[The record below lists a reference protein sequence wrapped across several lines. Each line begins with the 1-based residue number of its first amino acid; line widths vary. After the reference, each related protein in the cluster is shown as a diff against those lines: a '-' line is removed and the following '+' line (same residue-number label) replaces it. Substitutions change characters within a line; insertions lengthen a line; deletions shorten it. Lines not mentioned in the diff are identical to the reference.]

1 MAEYEKMTRNKLIE
15 ILQSFQSA
23 EKMSQHEQE
32 RLLHELQVH
41 QIELEMQNQELQAT
55 QRQLEE
61 ITHIYADLYDFAP
74 VGYISFNDLGFILE
88 INLTGATILGQE
100 RPDLINKP
108 FASFVLSSDL
118 AKFRD
123 HLWNCRQTKEKI
135 TTQINLIS
143 KAGGLIGVELSSIAV
158 YDNIRQITLCR
169 TAFSDIT
176 ERQLAEQALRISEEK
191 LHLALDAAQLGVWEW
206 DLAGEELI
214 CSERC
219 KAFFAFAPDAV
230 VTYQRFL
237 ETVHPEDRVRISGGL
252 QEVLEYQKEY
262 NIEVRVL
269 WPDGLL
275 HWVALIGRCIY
286 DAGNQAIGMSGI
298 AQDITI
304 RKQDEEKLLASE
316 RELLKVTLNSL
327 GEGVVAVDQAEKIIL
342 INETAAKLT
351 GYSQAEALG
360 QPLNKIFYIMD
371 DRTSEPIDKV
381 SSGTVFNHLILATR
395 DLQEVAVS
403 LSSAPI
409 KSTDDQIIGTVI
421 IIQDITEKQKTEQEL
436 LKTAKLES
444 LGILAGGVAH
454 DFNNILAGILANLQ
468 LAAVKLKKHQDISK
482 HMESTIEITRKASEL
497 TKQLLT
503 FAKGGN
509 PVKKSATI
517 TNLVMDTVQFTL
529 SGSKVKAEFHMPEDL
544 WTVDIDE
551 GQITQVINNLTIN
564 AEQAMPTG
572 GILEIYGENVVLE
585 AASQYNPGQY
595 VKLTVKDHGIGIPE
609 EIIPKIFD
617 PFFTTKKTGN
627 GLGLSTS
634 YSIIKKHDGYL
645 DVKSV
650 PGIGTT
656 FYILLP
662 VSLKELALAESKIE
676 IAVSGEAKILLMDD
690 EEPIRT
696 VGGEMLF
703 YYGYQVTLARDG
715 KEAIDL
721 YKKAQKAGEPFELV
735 IMDLTVPGG
744 LGGIETMAVLRQID
758 PGAKAIISSGYASDP
773 VMSDYKRYGFSGVV
787 IKPYKF
793 DELIEV
799 LNQVLERKQLPLDL
813 TY

>member
-1 MAEYEKMTRNKLIE
+1 
-15 ILQSFQSA
+15 
-23 EKMSQHEQE
+23 
-32 RLLHELQVH
+32 
-41 QIELEMQNQELQAT
+41 
-55 QRQLEE
+55 
-61 ITHIYADLYDFAP
+61 
-74 VGYISFNDLGFILE
+74 
-88 INLTGATILGQE
+88 
-100 RPDLINKP
+100 
-108 FASFVLSSDL
+108 
-118 AKFRD
+118 
-123 HLWNCRQTKEKI
+123 
-135 TTQINLIS
+135 
-143 KAGGLIGVELSSIAV
+143 
-158 YDNIRQITLCR
+158 
-169 TAFSDIT
+169 
-176 ERQLAEQALRISEEK
+176 
-191 LHLALDAAQLGVWEW
+191 
-206 DLAGEELI
+206 
-214 CSERC
+214 
-219 KAFFAFAPDAV
+219 
-230 VTYQRFL
+230 
-237 ETVHPEDRVRISGGL
+237 
-252 QEVLEYQKEY
+252 
-262 NIEVRVL
+262 VRVL
-269 WPDGLL
+269 WPDGSL
-275 HWVALIGRCIY
+275 HWVALNGCCIS
-286 DAGNQAIGMSGI
+286 DAGNKAIGMSGI

-327 GEGVVAVDQAEKIIL
+327 GEGVIAVDREEKIIL
-342 INETAAKLT
+342 INETAAKLS
-351 GYSQAEALG
+351 GYSQDEALG
-360 QPLNKIFYIMD
+360 QSLNKILYIMD

-403 LSSAPI
+403 LNSAPI

-444 LGILAGGVAH
+444 LGTLAGGVAH

-509 PVKKSATI
+509 PVKKSVTI
-517 TNLVMDTVQFTL
+517 TNLVMNTVQFTL
-529 SGSKVKAEFHMPEDL
+529 SGSKVKAEFRLPEDL
-544 WTVDIDE
+544 WAVDIDE
-551 GQITQVINNLTIN
+551 GQITQVINNLVIN

-627 GLGLSTS
+627 GLGLSIS

-645 DVKSV
+645 DVESA

-662 VSLKELALAESKIE
+662 VSLKELTLAESKME

-690 EEPIRT
+690 EDAIRN

-703 YYGYQVTLARDG
+703 YYGYRVTLARDG
-715 KEAIDL
+715 KETIDL
-721 YKKAQKAGEPFELV
+721 YKKAKEAGEPFELV

-758 PGAKAIISSGYASDP
+758 PEVKAIISSGYASDP
-773 VMSDYKRYGFSGVV
+773 VMSDYERYGFKGVV
-787 IKPYKF
+787 TKPYKF

-799 LNQVLERKQLPLDL
+799 LNQVMDRKQLPLDL